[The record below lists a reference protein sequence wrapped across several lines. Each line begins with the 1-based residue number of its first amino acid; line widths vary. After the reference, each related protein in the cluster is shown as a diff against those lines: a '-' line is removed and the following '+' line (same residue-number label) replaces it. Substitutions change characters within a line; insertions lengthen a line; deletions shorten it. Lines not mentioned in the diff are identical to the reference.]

1 MDGRRV
7 PGLSGF
13 LGPPVSRVLRAVLR
27 GRIPG
32 AERRLL
38 GHSGPRGQP
47 NIPQLGPASAAADL
61 LRPAHRLRR
70 MKPLLENG
78 QISIQSYLQETQE
91 RVLAD
96 DVLDG
101 LTRPFKELPPKHFY
115 DARGSE
121 LFEQICQLP
130 EYYPT
135 RSEREILER
144 HATEIVSRTEAGELV
159 ELGSGSAE
167 KARILLDAMAEEGH
181 LRRYIPLDVSEQA
194 LQQAAE
200 ELVEEY
206 EDLRVEGVVADF

>member
-7 PGLSGF
+7 PGLSGL

-47 NIPQLGPASAAADL
+47 NVPQLGPASAATDL

-115 DARGSE
+115 DSRGSA
-121 LFEQICQLP
+121 LFDEICQLP

-135 RSEREILER
+135 RTEPLILER
-144 HATEIVSRTEAGELV
+144 HAAATVQEV
-159 ELGSGSAE
+159 
-167 KARILLDAMAEEGH
+167 KAT
-181 LRRYIPLDVSEQA
+181 EQA
-194 LQQAAE
+194 GLGPGPDE
-200 ELVEEY
+200 EA
-206 EDLRVEGVVADF
+206 R